1 MGCIA
6 VMKDIII
13 AYPSKNT
20 ALQLRSFLESEG
32 FHVSYVCALG
42 SSVLNIAHG
51 LNEGVVV
58 CASILSDMSAMSLAE
73 QLPQGFDIISLSKN
87 GRESYMGNII
97 DLPLPLHKDEFLQT
111 VSIIVNTRSSFTQ
124 RDKNESEII
133 SNAKL
138 ILMNSKDVTES
149 QAHKYLQRESMRT
162 GKKIVAVAKEI
173 INDFRDGAILNEI

>member
-1 MGCIA
+1 
-6 VMKDIII
+6 
-13 AYPSKNT
+13 
-20 ALQLRSFLESEG
+20 
-32 FHVSYVCALG
+32 
-42 SSVLNIAHG
+42 
-51 LNEGVVV
+51 
-58 CASILSDMSAMSLAE
+58 
-73 QLPQGFDIISLSKN
+73 
-87 GRESYMGNII
+87 MGNII

-111 VSIIVNTRSSFTQ
+111 VAIIVNTRSSFTQ

-138 ILMNSKDVTES
+138 ILMNSKDITES

>member
-1 MGCIA
+1 
-6 VMKDIII
+6 MKDIII

-42 SSVLNIAHG
+42 SSVLNIAQDI
-51 LNEGVVV
+51 NEGVVI
-58 CASILSDMSAMSLAE
+58 CASFLSDMSAGNLAE
-73 QLPQGFDIISLSKN
+73 HLPVGFDIISLSKN

-111 VSIIVNTRSSFTQ
+111 VSILVSTRSSFTR
-124 RDKNESEII
+124 RDKNDSEII

-138 ILMNSKDVTES
+138 ILMNSKDITES
-149 QAHKYLQRESMRT
+149 QAHKYLQRESMRS
-162 GKKIVAVAKEI
+162 GKKIVDLAKEI
-173 INDFRDGAILNEI
+173 INDFTE